1 MAILRPG
8 ALGILIGR
16 VGNMVF
22 YELNGKI
29 VGRRIGVVSSYSNAQ
44 LGNQMEFGLT
54 TLLLNPV
61 DQFIRAGFKTTPK
74 EPGWTF
80 HSMAFSL
87 NKKGSLKG
95 SYPDIEIDF
104 SKVIFSMGNL
114 PLPKNPKV
122 KLAGNQLQFSW
133 EADLDNKENDEK
145 DQVMLVAY
153 FPETL
158 QAMTVQSG
166 SLRTLEKHDM
176 LLPSFKEKKLI
187 ETYMAFISEDRERV
201 SNSVYLGQIIWD
213 NQ

>member
-1 MAILRPG
+1 MATLRPG
-8 ALGILIGR
+8 SLGTLIGR

-29 VGRRIGVVSSYSNAQ
+29 VGRTIGVVDSYSDAQ
-44 LGNQMEFGLT
+44 LGNQMGFGLT

-61 DQFIRAGFKTTPK
+61 NQFIRAGFKTTPK
-74 EPGWTF
+74 EPGWNF
-80 HSMAFSL
+80 HSLAFSL
-87 NKKGSLKG
+87 NKKNALTGK
-95 SYPDIEIDF
+95 YPNVEIDF
-104 SKVIFSMGNL
+104 TKVIFSMGGL
-114 PLPKNPKV
+114 PLPKNPQV
-122 KLAGNQLQFSW
+122 KLAGNCLEFSW
-133 EADLDNKENDEK
+133 EADPETKGNDER

-166 SLRTLEKHDM
+166 SPRTSEKHTI
-176 LLPSFKEKKLI
+176 LLPSFKGKKVI
-187 ETYMAFISEDRERV
+187 ETYIAFISEDRERV